1 MSDSS
6 EIDSKKKKFQ
16 TLCDHLREN
25 QDTSN
30 LIKNDDIEISYN
42 PISVSDLDKKTFAQI
57 DISSDDSDSDDD
69 EEEPGPENNFW
80 DRDQLRVSFRRRS
93 KETPT
98 LHMSITTDNGK
109 SFESI
114 CIKQYPFEILVHAKK
129 SFNDES
135 AVAKIAAY
143 ILRIHET
150 LMISKD
156 DVFNVFKQIDEPT
169 ASFYRNIGGL
179 SIFLFSNEDFF
190 DKHKFGIQITNIQPY
205 TKSRIIKCIEKLI
218 GNAI

>member
-1 MSDSS
+1 M
-6 EIDSKKKKFQ
+6 
-16 TLCDHLREN
+16 LN
-25 QDTSN
+25 N
-30 LIKNDDIEISYN
+30 NDIEFSYN
-42 PISVSDLDKKTFAQI
+42 PISVSDLDKQTFAQSNI
-57 DISSDDSDSDDD
+57 KKYYSSSDDSDSDDD
-69 EEEPGPENNFW
+69 DDEEPGPENNFW
-80 DRDQLRVSFRRRS
+80 DRGQLRVSFRRRF

-114 CIKQYPFEILVHAKK
+114 CIKQYPFEILCHAEK

-135 AVAKIAAY
+135 SVAKIAAY

-150 LMISKD
+150 LMMSKD

-179 SIFLFSNEDFF
+179 SIFLFSNENFF
-190 DKHKFGIQITNIQPY
+190 DPHIFGNQITAIQPD
-205 TKSRIIKCIEKLI
+205 TKSKIITCIEKLR
-218 GNAI
+218 GNVV